1 MSNDKMMAE
10 MMAEI
15 EKLKAQN
22 AALQAKVQSPPKLTL
37 KISEK
42 GAISLY
48 GMGRFP
54 VSLYAEQWTTVL
66 GMGDEIKAFIEA
78 NRAKLPSK
86 EDSKARA
93 KAEADA
99 KAEAERQARVAS
111 FQTGGEAHKVG

>member
-1 MSNDKMMAE
+1 MSNDTKIAE

-22 AALQAKVQSPPKLTL
+22 AQLQAKVQSPPKLTL

-42 GAISLY
+42 GAVSLY
-48 GMGRFP
+48 GVGRFP
-54 VSLYAEQWTTVL
+54 VSMYAEQWTKVL
-66 GMGDEIKAFIEA
+66 DMADEIKGFIEA

-99 KAEAERQARVAS
+99 KADAERQARVAS
-111 FQTGGEAHKVG
+111 FQSGGEAHKVG